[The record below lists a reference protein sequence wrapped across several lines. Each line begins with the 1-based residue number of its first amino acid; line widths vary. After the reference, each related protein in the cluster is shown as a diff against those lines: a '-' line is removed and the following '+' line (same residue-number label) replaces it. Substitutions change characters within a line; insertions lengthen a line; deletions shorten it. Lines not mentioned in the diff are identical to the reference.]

1 MQIGERVWQFLPVTQ
16 VQKDCCPQR
25 GEGKGRHKAAMVKI
39 MHNKGEKKDDVDKE
53 TERQPKRKKKETI
66 K

>member
-16 VQKDCCPQR
+16 VQKHCCPQR

-39 MHNKGEKKDDVDKE
+39 IHNKGEK
-53 TERQPKRKKKETI
+53 ER
-66 K
+66 